1 MSKPKPGLGKGLV
14 RTFATSVSQFPSH
27 SHSHH
32 HQGIITLAPVI
43 GQHHYHSS
51 ASSASS
57 PSSSTLHNAIPTGK
71 NSVNGW
77 PTSTSSSSSSTIT
90 LLPTWDQPNEI
101 VLPYHPS
108 SLNSYSSSS
117 SSSRIRL
124 KSNAA
129 PVSGATIGIGSG
141 QVGPASRRYS
151 SISIS
156 PSAFLTS
163 PIPPPTHSL
172 FFDKSLSYQIHQP
185 TATPP
190 SPAQISLEALLNAL
204 EPTTPNSDFGFHP
217 RNHSCNDIPPP
228 PPPDPPSSPSPLPS
242 ASRSSSPNNQPI
254 KGLRSVE
261 SHTVLSP
268 NPLSPDTD
276 STSNQSTLFSSN
288 SLLSLNDTANY
299 GSAQALQEDS
309 EDIVPSTYSS
319 SLIFHLGCSG
329 LPKERIALP
338 PSKNIRRTPQPPR
351 ARNFPLPEVESPSAS
366 SLKSVGVGEDAYFAR
381 SDGLCIADGVGGWS
395 RSASASKGSADAGR
409 WSRLLT
415 HFVEEEVADWW
426 SGKEYYLVSTGES
439 TAQAKGEDQRQG
451 QSQKKGEEVN
461 EEVDQ
466 PRKQAKT
473 KAHGWARE
481 TWENRLNR
489 NMSSSASVSSSPSSS
504 SSPAAFAPATATP
517 MTGEKTDGQRER
529 RPIDP
534 VEIMQRGFE
543 KCLSCINAEGTHG
556 SSTCLLAL
564 LHNST
569 LHIANLGDCCLLLIR
584 KGEVVFRT
592 QEMQHAF
599 NFPLQVGTHS
609 RDEPMK
615 DAQRYDVGV
624 KKGDV
629 VILGSDGLMDN
640 LFDEEILEIVLQ
652 FTSSSSSSSDSTSDQ
667 AQLPTPPSTPPSEVE
682 SRASISLPFSPQ
694 QVSEA
699 LCKKA
704 RSISELVTATTPF
717 MCKAIEEGIDFVG
730 GKKDDI
736 SVLVGVIGDKE
747 EVSQDGAGQAQEGRS
762 TMKGGLQLHL

>member
-14 RTFATSVSQFPSH
+14 RTFATSVSQYPSH
-27 SHSHH
+27 HL
-32 HQGIITLAPVI
+32 QGIITLAPVI
-43 GQHHYHSS
+43 GQQHYHSIS
-51 ASSASS
+51 ASSSSHNTLGS
-57 PSSSTLHNAIPTGK
+57 PSK
-71 NSVNGW
+71 NGVNGW
-77 PTSTSSSSSSTIT
+77 PTSSSSTIT
-90 LLPTWDQPNEI
+90 LLPTWDQPSEI
-101 VLPYHPS
+101 VLPYHS
-108 SLNSYSSSS
+108 STSSSS
-117 SSSRIRL
+117 KSRIRL
-124 KSNAA
+124 KSSSA
-129 PVSGATIGIGSG
+129 SSSSSIIGNNQIT
-141 QVGPASRRYS
+141 SRRYS

-163 PIPPPTHSL
+163 PIPPPHSL
-172 FFDKSLSYQIHQP
+172 FFDKSLSYQSNV
-185 TATPP
+185 TPP
-190 SPAQISLEALLNAL
+190 SPAQISLETLLSAL
-204 EPTTPNSDFGFHP
+204 EPTSLINEFGFNS
-217 RNHSCNDIPPP
+217 RNNSFSDLPPP
-228 PPPDPPSSPSPLPS
+228 EPPSSPSPLPS
-242 ASRSSSPNNQPI
+242 ASRSSSPNNPPI

-268 NPLSPDTD
+268 NPLTPDND
-276 STSNQSTLFSSN
+276 SSTNQSTLFSSN
-288 SLLSLNDTANY
+288 SLLSLSDTSNHGTA
-299 GSAQALQEDS
+299 SSLKEDS
-309 EDIVPSTYSS
+309 EDISSSTYSS

-329 LPKERIALP
+329 LPKERIPLP

-351 ARNFPLPEVESPSAS
+351 ARSFPLPIVESPSH
-366 SLKSVGVGEDAYFAR
+366 LKSIGVGEDAYFAR
-381 SDGLCIADGVGGWS
+381 TDGLCIADGVGGWS

-426 SGKEYYLVSTGES
+426 NGKEYYLISKE
-439 TAQAKGEDQRQG
+439 KGASKDEKSQYDSSLKKKN
-451 QSQKKGEEVN
+451 QSQ
-461 EEVDQ
+461 
-466 PRKQAKT
+466 
-473 KAHGWARE
+473 GWARE
-481 TWENRLNR
+481 SWENKLNR
-489 NMSSSASVSSSPSSS
+489 NMSSSALTSSS
-504 SSPAAFAPATATP
+504 
-517 MTGEKTDGQRER
+517 EKFNRESER

-543 KCLSCINAEGTHG
+543 KCLSCINAEGIHG

-564 LHNST
+564 LHDST

-615 DAQRYDVGV
+615 DAQRYDVSI

-652 FTSSSSSSSDSTSDQ
+652 FTSDSITSDQ
-667 AQLPTPPSTPPSEVE
+667 SPTTPSLWNKEP
-682 SRASISLPFSPQ
+682 SLPFSPQ

-747 EVSQDGAGQAQEGRS
+747 EVGQEGEEK
-762 TMKGGLQLHL
+762 TQGGLQLHL